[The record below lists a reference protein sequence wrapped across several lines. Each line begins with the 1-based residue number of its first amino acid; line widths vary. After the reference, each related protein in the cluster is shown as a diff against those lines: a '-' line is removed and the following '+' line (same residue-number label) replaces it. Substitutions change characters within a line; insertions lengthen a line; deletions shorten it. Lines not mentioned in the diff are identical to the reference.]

1 MRFSEEYFFGK
12 YTVSIVRSVI
22 ISFVGSMQVLAGHKT
37 GCQAAIHA
45 MHTILDYAVLLI
57 DASNV
62 LNSIY
67 REVHLNYIF
76 FICPAIATYV
86 RNCHYF
92 IPSVSLSERTTQGD
106 STSLPIYATTTIPL
120 VLIVS
125 LTPDNISKMDAY
137 ADYFTAGGKIKNLNL
152 WGKTLCDFGLKR
164 ANRDLLP
171 INKFI
176 KMQ

>member
-1 MRFSEEYFFGK
+1 M
-12 YTVSIVRSVI
+12 
-22 ISFVGSMQVLAGHKT
+22 
-37 GCQAAIHA
+37 
-45 MHTILDYAVLLI
+45 
-57 DASNV
+57 
-62 LNSIY
+62 
-67 REVHLNYIF
+67 
-76 FICPAIATYV
+76 
-86 RNCHYF
+86 
-92 IPSVSLSERTTQGD
+92 
-106 STSLPIYATTTIPL
+106 PIYATTTIPL

-137 ADYFTAGGKIKNLNL
+137 ADYFTAAGKIKNLNL

>member
-1 MRFSEEYFFGK
+1 MIVESLIEIAKKLSTEDKSLSLGVFSASRRVPFEKYPGSRPIGAGEVFRRVFFGK
-12 YTVSIVRSVI
+12 YTVSIVRNVI

-76 FICPAIATYV
+76 LICPAIAT
-86 RNCHYF
+86 
-92 IPSVSLSERTTQGD
+92 
-106 STSLPIYATTTIPL
+106 
-120 VLIVS
+120 
-125 LTPDNISKMDAY
+125 
-137 ADYFTAGGKIKNLNL
+137 
-152 WGKTLCDFGLKR
+152 
-164 ANRDLLP
+164 
-171 INKFI
+171 
-176 KMQ
+176 